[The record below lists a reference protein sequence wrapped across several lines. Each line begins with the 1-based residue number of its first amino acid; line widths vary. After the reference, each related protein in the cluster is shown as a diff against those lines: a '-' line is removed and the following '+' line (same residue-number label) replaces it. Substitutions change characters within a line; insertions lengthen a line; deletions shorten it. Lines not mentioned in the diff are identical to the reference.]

1 MPLKF
6 YQKKTALKAL
16 QEKTTPQILGE
27 ILHFLLEHLLFEKK
41 FQPSDKDL
49 ELLIKKPLSGLIEVF
64 SEKSFLEEKAKE
76 IMINVLKSQ
85 AWENLKK
92 LFSSV
97 EEIYYEIEG
106 FYKEENQILRPDLL
120 TINDKT
126 LNLFEIK
133 LHKEDLRED
142 QIELYLSFLREIYPH
157 YEIRAY
163 LFSLDPPELTLV
175 KEIKGE
181 IKKEG
186 ESQIHHGSK
195 SLFYSTQLSLFEKFG

>member
-6 YQKKTALKAL
+6 HQKKAILRTL

-27 ILHFLLEHLLFEKK
+27 ILHFLIEQLLSEKNFNPK
-41 FQPSDKDL
+41 DKDL
-49 ELLIKKPLSGLIEVF
+49 NLLIKKALSSFIEVF
-64 SEKSFLEEKAKE
+64 SEKSFLEEKVKE
-76 IMINVLKSQ
+76 VIGNLLKDQ
-85 AWENLKK
+85 AWKILQNLI
-92 LFSSV
+92 SSA

-106 FYKEENQILRPDLL
+106 FYKGKNQILRPDLL
-120 TINDKT
+120 TINNKC

-163 LFSLDPPELTLV
+163 LFSLEPPELTLL
-175 KEIKGE
+175 KEIKSE

-186 ESQIHHGSK
+186 EPQTHHGSK
-195 SLFYSTQLSLFEKFG
+195 SLPYSTQLSLFKEFS